1 MREKREGRENKNDI
15 VWQKMRRIAFDNL
28 IEGISVKKKDLF

>member
-1 MREKREGRENKNDI
+1 MREKREGREQERYC
-15 VWQKMRRIAFDNL
+15 VAKMRRIAFDNL